1 MFNKLI
7 NWWQNLPPIGKF
19 LSSFITLIVL
29 FYAFYYS
36 PLYELYIMT
45 ALLNFQANL
54 ASILLSI
61 MGYKTSIEGDL
72 IQGDE
77 FRGQHQGGC
86 DGIEAS
92 ALYAIAVISLPLVA
106 RKYKI
111 SGLIVGLSILFVLNI
126 IRIAGLYLAGIHWP
140 AFFEF
145 FHLHGGVIAFLLI
158 SVIMWLIWVQ
168 WVMKKTAHNND

>member
-1 MFNKLI
+1 MKALFGYYNSLNSI
-7 NWWQNLPPIGKF
+7 VKF
-19 LSSFITLIVL
+19 IIHFIFLMTL
-29 FYAFYYS
+29 FYLFYYS
-36 PLYELYIMT
+36 SFFDFF
-45 ALLNFQANL
+45 LLPHILKVQATLAKLFLSACGYSIVIRDATLIGDQFQV
-54 ASILLSI
+54 SI
-61 MGYKTSIEGDL
+61 K
-72 IQGDE
+72 
-77 FRGQHQGGC
+77 GGC

-92 ALYAIAVISLPLVA
+92 ALYAIALISLPLVA

-111 SGLIVGLSILFVLNI
+111 LGLIVGLSILFLLNI

>member
-1 MFNKLI
+1 M
-7 NWWQNLPPIGKF
+7 
-19 LSSFITLIVL
+19 TL
-29 FYAFYYS
+29 FYLFYYS
-36 PLYELYIMT
+36 SFFDFFLSPHILKVQATLTKLFLSACGYSIVIRDATLIGDQ
-45 ALLNFQANL
+45 FQV
-54 ASILLSI
+54 SI
-61 MGYKTSIEGDL
+61 K
-72 IQGDE
+72 
-77 FRGQHQGGC
+77 GGC

-92 ALYAIAVISLPLVA
+92 ALYAIALISLPLVA

-111 SGLIVGLSILFVLNI
+111 TGLIVGLSILFVLNI

-168 WVMKKTAHNND
+168 WVMKKTAHKND